1 MAAKR
6 CSICTSTSSA
16 ERIWGTFGEHTRR
29 AAGVGQDGPQG
40 GRQGTRDRAAHGR
53 LRAAERGASRRAQE
67 LDESA
72 ELAVLRRELK
82 RREES
87 IEAFRAGG
95 REDLAAHEE
104 FAARIIEDLLPKQMD
119 EAELSALIDRVVA
132 ETGATSARDMGK
144 VMAAVMAQ
152 GGVRVDGKLA
162 SRLVKERL
170 S

>member
-1 MAAKR
+1 VSILDGLQESVKTALKAGDKERVAALRMIVNELQKE
-6 CSICTSTSSA
+6 A
-16 ERIWGTFGEHTRR
+16 KQTR
-29 AAGVGQDGPQG
+29 
-40 GRQGTRDRAAHGR
+40 
-53 LRAAERGASRRAQE
+53 QE

-95 REDLAAHEE
+95 REELAAHEE
-104 FAARIIEDLLPKQMD
+104 FAVQIIEGLLPKQMD
-119 EAELSALIDRVVA
+119 EAELSALVERAVS
-132 ETGATSARDMGK
+132 ETGASSVREMGK